1 MDTKTH
7 AQEVTPVG
15 YLELIRSNRD
25 FRNLWFGQ
33 VVSELGD
40 WFSIVA
46 IFNLLLE
53 LTHRAQALGWFLII
67 IHLPTAVVGP
77 IAGILVDR
85 LDRKRLMIITD
96 LIRAALLLGY
106 LFVRRADQI
115 WIVYLIAALEVSMM
129 TFFEPARTATI
140 PNICDKRELVAAN
153 ALGSV
158 TWSTMLTIGAALGG
172 FVAAVF
178 GREICFVIDSLSFV
192 LSAFIIG
199 KVNIPRHADRGDAY
213 TTLGPVL
220 ASGLRD
226 MRDGFRYMKANPP
239 VLALLLVK
247 TGWALGGGIFLVLGV
262 FGQTIYPVLGSGAAG
277 IGVLYA
283 ARGIGTAMGPIVARR
298 LAGDKQSGMR
308 KAIAAGFFC
317 GSVFYIVFG
326 QIRWQPLATLA
337 MLLAHMGGS
346 ITWVFSTVL
355 LQLKVP
361 DEFRGRVFAIE
372 FALLTLGI
380 ALSNHVTGFALDELR
395 LDPRL
400 VASMLGLYFV
410 FPGVLW
416 LSAQHLYREKR

>member
-1 MDTKTH
+1 MEATTH
-7 AQEVTPVG
+7 PVEGTPIG
-15 YLELIRSNRD
+15 YLELVRTNRD
-25 FRNLWFGQ
+25 FRNLWLGQ

-40 WFSIVA
+40 WFSIIA

-53 LTHRAQALGWFLII
+53 LTHRAQALGWFLIV

-96 LIRAALLLGY
+96 LIRAALLLAY
-106 LFVRRADQI
+106 LFIRRADQI

-129 TFFEPARTATI
+129 TLFEPARTASI
-140 PNICDKRELVAAN
+140 PNICQKRELVAAN

-158 TWSTMLTIGAALGG
+158 TWSAMLMIGAALGG
-172 FVAAVF
+172 FVAAAF
-178 GREICFVIDSLSFV
+178 GREFCFVIDSLSFV
-192 LSAFIIG
+192 FSAFLIG
-199 KVNIPRHADRGDAY
+199 KVNIPHRINPGGAY
-213 TTLGPVL
+213 TTAGRALT
-220 ASGLRD
+220 SGLRD
-226 MRDGFRYMKANPP
+226 MRDGFRYMKSNPP
-239 VLALLLVK
+239 VSALLLVK
-247 TGWALGGGIFLVLGV
+247 TGWCLGGGILLVLGV
-262 FGQTIYPVLGSGAAG
+262 FGQSIYPVLGSGAAG

-298 LAGDKQSGMR
+298 LAGENQSGMR
-308 KAIAAGFFC
+308 KAIAAGFFT
-317 GSVFYIVFG
+317 GSVFYIIFG

-337 MLLAHMGGS
+337 MLMAHMGGS

-380 ALSNHVTGFALDELR
+380 ALSSYVTGFALDELR

-400 VASMLGLYFV
+400 VASMLGLYFL
-410 FPGVLW
+410 FPGILW
-416 LSAQHLYREKR
+416 LSAQHLYRK